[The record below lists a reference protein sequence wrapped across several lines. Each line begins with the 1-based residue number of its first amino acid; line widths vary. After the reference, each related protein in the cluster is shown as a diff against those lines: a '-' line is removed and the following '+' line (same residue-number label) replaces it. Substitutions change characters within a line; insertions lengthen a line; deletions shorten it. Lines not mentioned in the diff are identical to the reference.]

1 MILKINISANKYAA
15 RNRIYKNCSKRL
27 QMSFRKK
34 QNTYFTV
41 IENLKENPFN
51 KKLDVKKLKTSF
63 EGYRVRKGSFRILFE
78 KENKIITIY
87 SIKHRKDAYK
97 K

>member
-1 MILKINISANKYAA
+1 MQYEIEFTKTAQKDFKCLSEKNKILI
-15 RNRIYKNCSKRL
+15 
-27 QMSFRKK
+27 
-34 QNTYFTV
+34 FTV